1 MAGKKKGFGGF
12 LGGLTGTPYDRLSRH
27 IEKTAA
33 NTKKG
38 DLGKEL
44 TKIVKIVRR
53 EYEQENLDEEEHDL
67 LVEDIETAYPGDR
80 TFPKLLAESDELY
93 DDENMPDAP
102 ELELGGPVNLDDLMR
117 GPSDT
122 FQGSWGSDEY
132 DEYKR
137 EMAEEFYKDSDEA
150 IASGDHEQMQSQDP
164 VAGRVFHNVEDTAS
178 EVKKDILREQGV
190 DVDSEEEEE
199 EEEEEDYY
207 VDDDNVEWWRDDNG
221 AWWFREPGQDDW
233 YPGK

>member
-1 MAGKKKGFGGF
+1 MAGKKKGLGGF

-33 NTKKG
+33 NTKK
-38 DLGKEL
+38 DSLGKEL
-44 TKIVKIVRR
+44 NKIVKIVRR
-53 EYEQENLDEEEHDL
+53 EYDQENLDEEEHDL
-67 LVEDIETAYPGDR
+67 LVEDIETAHPDGR
-80 TFPKLLAESDELY
+80 TFPKLLADSDEFY

-102 ELELGGPVNLDDLMR
+102 DLELGGPVNLDELMR
-117 GPSDT
+117 GPSDSA
-122 FQGSWGSDEY
+122 QGSWGSDEY

-150 IASGDHEQMQSQDP
+150 IASGDHDQLESQDP
-164 VAGRVFHNVEDTAS
+164 VAGRVYHNVEDTAS

-199 EEEEEDYY
+199 EEDYY
-207 VDDDNVEWWRDDNG
+207 VDDDNVEWWRDDDG
-221 AWWFREPGQDDW
+221 AWWFREPGKEDW
-233 YPGK
+233 YPGE

>member
-1 MAGKKKGFGGF
+1 MARKKKGLGGF
-12 LGGLTGTPYDRLSRH
+12 IGGLTGTPYDRLSRH

-33 NTKKG
+33 NSPG
-38 DLGKEL
+38 DTLGREL
-44 TKIVKIVRR
+44 NKIVKIVRR

-67 LVEDIETAYPGDR
+67 LVEDIETAHPDVR
-80 TFPKLLAESDELY
+80 TFPKLLDDSDEFY
-93 DDENMPDAP
+93 DEGNMPDAP
-102 ELELGGPVNLDDLMR
+102 DLELGGPVNLDELMR
-117 GPSDT
+117 SSSDS

-132 DEYKR
+132 DDYKR

-150 IASGDHEQMQSQDP
+150 IASGDHDQMQSQDP

-199 EEEEEDYY
+199 DYY
-207 VDDDNVEWWRDDNG
+207 VDDDNVEWWRDDDG
-221 AWWFREPGQDDW
+221 AWWFREPGQEDW

>member
-1 MAGKKKGFGGF
+1 MAGKKKGLGGF
-12 LGGLTGTPYDRLSRH
+12 IGGLTGTPYDRLSRH
-27 IEKTAA
+27 IEKTVAK
-33 NTKKG
+33 TKKG

-67 LVEDIETAYPGDR
+67 LVEDIETAYPGGR
-80 TFPKLLAESDELY
+80 TFPKLLADSDEFY

-102 ELELGGPVNLDDLMR
+102 DLELGGPVNLDELMR
-117 GPSDT
+117 SSSDSV
-122 FQGSWGSDEY
+122 QGSWGSDEY

-137 EMAEEFYKDSDEA
+137 KKAEEFYKDSDEA
-150 IASGDHEQMQSQDP
+150 IASGDHDQMQSQDP

-190 DVDSEEEEE
+190 DVDSEEEDEE
-199 EEEEEDYY
+199 DEDYY
-207 VDDDNVEWWRDDNG
+207 VDDDNVEWWRDDDG

>member
-67 LVEDIETAYPGDR
+67 LVEDIETAYPGGR

-132 DEYKR
+132 DDYKR
-137 EMAEEFYKDSDEA
+137 EMADEFYKDSDEA

-199 EEEEEDYY
+199 EEEDYY

-233 YPGK
+233 HPGK

>member
-67 LVEDIETAYPGDR
+67 LVEDIETAYPGGR

-132 DEYKR
+132 DDYKR
-137 EMAEEFYKDSDEA
+137 EMADEFYKDSDEA

-199 EEEEEDYY
+199 EDYY

-221 AWWFREPGQDDW
+221 DWWFREPGQDDW
-233 YPGK
+233 HPGK

>member
-67 LVEDIETAYPGDR
+67 LVEDIETAYPGGR

-132 DEYKR
+132 DDYKR
-137 EMAEEFYKDSDEA
+137 EMADEFYKDSDEA

-199 EEEEEDYY
+199 EEDYY

>member
-1 MAGKKKGFGGF
+1 MAGKKRGLGGF
-12 LGGLTGTPYDRLSRH
+12 IGGLTGTPYDRLSRH

-67 LVEDIETAYPGDR
+67 LVEDIETAHPGGR
-80 TFPKLLAESDELY
+80 TFPKLLSDSDEFY

-102 ELELGGPVNLDDLMR
+102 ELELGGPVNLDELMR

-122 FQGSWGSDEY
+122 SQGSWGSDEY

-190 DVDSEEEEE
+190 DVDSEEEDEG
-199 EEEEEDYY
+199 EDYY
-207 VDDDNVEWWRDDNG
+207 VDDDNVEWWRDDDG

>member
-1 MAGKKKGFGGF
+1 MAGKKRGLGGF
-12 LGGLTGTPYDRLSRH
+12 IGGLTGTPYDRLSRH

-67 LVEDIETAYPGDR
+67 LVEDIETAHPGGR
-80 TFPKLLAESDELY
+80 TFPKLLSDSDEFY

-102 ELELGGPVNLDDLMR
+102 ELELGGPVNLDELMR

-122 FQGSWGSDEY
+122 SQGSWVSDEY

-190 DVDSEEEEE
+190 DVDSEEEDEG
-199 EEEEEDYY
+199 EDYY
-207 VDDDNVEWWRDDNG
+207 VDDDNVEWWRDDDG

>member
-1 MAGKKKGFGGF
+1 MAGKKRGLGGF
-12 LGGLTGTPYDRLSRH
+12 IGGLTGTPYDRLSRH

-67 LVEDIETAYPGDR
+67 LVEDIETAHPGGR
-80 TFPKLLAESDELY
+80 TFPKLLSDSDEFY

-102 ELELGGPVNLDDLMR
+102 ELELGGPVNLDELMR

-122 FQGSWGSDEY
+122 SQGSWGSDEY

-150 IASGDHEQMQSQDP
+150 IASGDHNQMQSQDP

-190 DVDSEEEEE
+190 DVDSEEEDEG
-199 EEEEEDYY
+199 EDYY
-207 VDDDNVEWWRDDNG
+207 VDDDNVEWWRDDDG

>member
-67 LVEDIETAYPGDR
+67 LVEDIETAYPGGR

-132 DEYKR
+132 DDYKR
-137 EMAEEFYKDSDEA
+137 EMADEFYKDSDEA

-199 EEEEEDYY
+199 EEEDYY

>member
-1 MAGKKKGFGGF
+1 MAGKKRGLGGF
-12 LGGLTGTPYDRLSRH
+12 IGGLTGTPYDRLSRH

-67 LVEDIETAYPGDR
+67 LVEDIETAHPGGR
-80 TFPKLLAESDELY
+80 TFPKLLSDSDEFY

-102 ELELGGPVNLDDLMR
+102 ELELGGPVNLDELMR
-117 GPSDT
+117 GPSDNS
-122 FQGSWGSDEY
+122 QGSWGSDEY

-190 DVDSEEEEE
+190 DVDSEEEED
-199 EEEEEDYY
+199 EDYY
-207 VDDDNVEWWRDDNG
+207 VDDDNVEWWRDDDG

>member
-27 IEKTAA
+27 IEKTVA
-33 NTKKG
+33 NTKKD

-67 LVEDIETAYPGDR
+67 LVEDIETAYPGGR

-132 DEYKR
+132 DDYKR
-137 EMAEEFYKDSDEA
+137 EMADEFYKDSDEA

-199 EEEEEDYY
+199 EEEDYY

>member
-67 LVEDIETAYPGDR
+67 LVEDIETAYPGGR

-132 DEYKR
+132 DDYKR
-137 EMAEEFYKDSDEA
+137 EMADEFYKDSDEA

-199 EEEEEDYY
+199 EEEDYY
-207 VDDDNVEWWRDDNG
+207 VDDDNVEWWRDDDG

-233 YPGK
+233 HPGK

>member
-67 LVEDIETAYPGDR
+67 LVEDIETAYPGGR

-132 DEYKR
+132 DDYKR
-137 EMAEEFYKDSDEA
+137 EMADEFYKDSDEA

-199 EEEEEDYY
+199 EDYY

>member
-67 LVEDIETAYPGDR
+67 LVEDIETAYPGGR

-132 DEYKR
+132 DDYKR
-137 EMAEEFYKDSDEA
+137 EMADEFYKDSDEA

-199 EEEEEDYY
+199 EEEDYY

-221 AWWFREPGQDDW
+221 DWWFREPGQDDW

>member
-67 LVEDIETAYPGDR
+67 LVEDIETAYPGGR

-132 DEYKR
+132 DDYKR
-137 EMAEEFYKDSDEA
+137 EMADEFYKDSDEA

-190 DVDSEEEEE
+190 DVDSEEEDEE
-199 EEEEEDYY
+199 NEDYY